1 MDVTMAA
8 PDANKIWGMSKDILT
23 VAIVPLVA
31 WVIKIEVGNAQRD
44 VQIQQLQTS
53 AAHVQEL
60 DHRVQLQAVQMARME
75 EKLDAANRRLDGI
88 HDEIRNII
96 RNNKPQ

>member
-1 MDVTMAA
+1 MAA
-8 PDANKIWGMSKDILT
+8 PEPGKIWGMSKDILT
-23 VAIVPLVA
+23 LAIVPLVG

-44 VQIQQLQTS
+44 VQIQQLGVS

-60 DHRVQLQAVQMARME
+60 DSRVQQNAILMARME

-88 HDEIRNII
+88 HDEIRSLNRDAHSGIDP
-96 RNNKPQ
+96 K

>member
-1 MDVTMAA
+1 MSA
-8 PDANKIWGMSKDILT
+8 PDASKLWGMSKDILT

-44 VQIQQLQTS
+44 VQIQQLLVS
-53 AAHVQEL
+53 AARVQEL

-75 EKLDAANRRLDGI
+75 EKLDAANRLLDEI
-88 HDEIRNII
+88 HDVIRNIV
-96 RNNKPQ
+96 RGSKPQ

>member
-1 MDVTMAA
+1 MDVKMSA
-8 PDANKIWGMSKDILT
+8 PDASKIWGMSKDILT

-44 VQIQQLQTS
+44 VQIQQLLAS
-53 AAHVQEL
+53 AARVQEL

-88 HDEIRNII
+88 HDEIRNIV
-96 RNNKPQ
+96 RGNKPQ